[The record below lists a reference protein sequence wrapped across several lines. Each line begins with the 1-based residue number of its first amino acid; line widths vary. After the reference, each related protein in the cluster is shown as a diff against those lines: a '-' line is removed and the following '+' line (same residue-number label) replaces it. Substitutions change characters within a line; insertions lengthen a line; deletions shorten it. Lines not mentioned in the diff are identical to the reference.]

1 MFLLKVNDSVDSIN
15 FTELLNKFVL
25 ILNHGYGMNIICNN
39 KSKLN
44 INKTKEN
51 LIKWKNMNYGL
62 INVEFQYLYV
72 ERKIFAENFLS
83 DNSIDYKNFCFNGET
98 KFIRITK
105 LLNDKNNTYLHNHY
119 DLNWKLNELESGLRG
134 YKRNPNII
142 IEKTKKC
149 KINVKI
155 C

>member
-1 MFLLKVNDSVDSIN
+1 MEKY
-15 FTELLNKFVL
+15 E
-25 ILNHGYGMNIICNN
+25 Y
-39 KSKLN
+39 
-44 INKTKEN
+44 E
-51 LIKWKNMNYGL
+51 L
-62 INVEFQYLYV
+62 INAEFQYLYV
-72 ERKIFAENFLS
+72 ERKIFAEKFLF

-134 YKRNPNII
+134 YKRNPNLI
-142 IEKTKKC
+142 IEKTKKF

>member
-1 MFLLKVNDSVDSIN
+1 MEKYELWTYKCWISI
-15 FTELLNKFVL
+15 FICWEE
-25 ILNHGYGMNIICNN
+25 NIC
-39 KSKLN
+39 
-44 INKTKEN
+44 
-51 LIKWKNMNYGL
+51 
-62 INVEFQYLYV
+62 
-72 ERKIFAENFLS
+72 R

>member
-1 MFLLKVNDSVDSIN
+1 
-15 FTELLNKFVL
+15 
-25 ILNHGYGMNIICNN
+25 
-39 KSKLN
+39 
-44 INKTKEN
+44 
-51 LIKWKNMNYGL
+51 
-62 INVEFQYLYV
+62 
-72 ERKIFAENFLS
+72 
-83 DNSIDYKNFCFNGET
+83 
-98 KFIRITK
+98 
-105 LLNDKNNTYLHNHY
+105 LNDKNNTYLHNHY